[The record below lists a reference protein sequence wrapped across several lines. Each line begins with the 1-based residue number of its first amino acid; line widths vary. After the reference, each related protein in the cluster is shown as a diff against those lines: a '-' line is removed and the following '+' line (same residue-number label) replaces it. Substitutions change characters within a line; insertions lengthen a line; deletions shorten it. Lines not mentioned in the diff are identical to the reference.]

1 MCSVVVFPF
10 VMVCVGTHPVC
21 VPSVAAACGS
31 AKIYRPFFVYVHVH
45 MHMHMSHV
53 HVHVHVAATV
63 RNFKLRLM
71 TGPLDHLNASLKWKP
86 YKRTGRVKAQLA
98 S

>member
-53 HVHVHVAATV
+53 ITC
-63 RNFKLRLM
+63 
-71 TGPLDHLNASLKWKP
+71 T
-86 YKRTGRVKAQLA
+86 TTQLVV
-98 S
+98 SVYLI